1 MNLTNNKNLKTM
13 AVLKNWTAVAIVM
26 IVFLSSCRKND
37 PVNQVVE
44 PYTFS
49 KDYTVNYKDW
59 KKGSDDS
66 GIYFYRT
73 FSVPDLTQYIFDNG
87 TMQSFRMFEDGRLYP
102 LPFNDYWIDNTGFM
116 YTEQIT
122 CEFLPGQ
129 VTFIVKASDH
139 NPDFLPTFDD
149 YYFNVRFLW

>member
-1 MNLTNNKNLKTM
+1 MTIIKK
-13 AVLKNWTAVAIVM
+13 WTAVAVVM
-26 IVFLSSCRKND
+26 IVFLSSCQNND

-59 KKGSDDS
+59 QQDKDAS
-66 GIYFYRT
+66 GMYFYKT

-87 TMQSFRMFEDGRLYP
+87 TMQAFRMFKEDGRLYP
-102 LPFNDYWIDNTGFM
+102 LPFNDYWIETDDAGQPFY

-122 CEFLPGQ
+122 CEFLPGL

-139 NPDFLPTFDD
+139 NPDFLPSYDD
-149 YYFNVRFLW
+149 YYFNVRFMW

>member
-1 MNLTNNKNLKTM
+1 MTIIKK
-13 AVLKNWTAVAIVM
+13 WTVAVAVVM
-26 IVFLSSCRKND
+26 IVFLSSCQKND

-49 KDYTVNYKDW
+49 KDYKVNYKDW

-66 GIYFYRT
+66 GMYFYRT
-73 FSVPDLTQYIFDNG
+73 FGVPELTQYIFDNG
-87 TMQSFRMFEDGRLYP
+87 TMQAFLMYGDGTLSP
-102 LPFNDYWIDNTGFM
+102 LPFNDYWIETDDAGQPFY

-139 NPDFLPTFDD
+139 NPDFLPTYDD
-149 YYFNVRFLW
+149 YNFNVRFMW

>member
-1 MNLTNNKNLKTM
+1 MTIKTKFT
-13 AVLKNWTAVAIVM
+13 AILVVLIA
-26 IVFLSSCRKND
+26 FLSSCQKND
-37 PVNQVVE
+37 PVNQVLE

-66 GIYFYRT
+66 GMYFYRT
-73 FSVPDLTQYIFDNG
+73 FSVPELTKYIFDNG
-87 TMQSFRMFEDGRLYP
+87 TMQVFLMYEDGTLSP
-102 LPFNDYWIDNTGFM
+102 LPFNDYWIEDGTGYM

-129 VTFIVKASDH
+129 VKFIVKASDH
-139 NPDFLPTFDD
+139 NPDFLPHYD
-149 YYFNVRFLW
+149 YYDFNVRFMW